1 MRLWSVKTILWK
13 ELLDLS
19 RDYKT
24 LAYVVVLPLV
34 ALPGLA
40 LFSGGLYSAQS
51 IDVYI
56 VDADAPNSRAC
67 SPRVFP
73 GIWRGACRVWM
84 LMWR

>member
-56 VDADAPNSRAC
+56 VDADGSELSSLFAEGLSRYLE
-67 SPRVFP
+67 
-73 GIWRGACRVWM
+73 GACRVWM